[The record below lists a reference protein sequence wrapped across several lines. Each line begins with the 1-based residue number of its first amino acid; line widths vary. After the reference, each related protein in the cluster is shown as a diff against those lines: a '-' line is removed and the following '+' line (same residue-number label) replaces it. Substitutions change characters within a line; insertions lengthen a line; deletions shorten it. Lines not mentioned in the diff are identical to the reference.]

1 MLIWVLYICAD
12 SFFGFLV
19 FFLLLLVNRKLHT
32 DIDIIESQQVQTEG
46 KKKIMSKNLTGGK
59 KQRIPRGEKK
69 KVAGSEVIRN
79 EVWSP
84 ESGLSSV
91 IG

>member
-1 MLIWVLYICAD
+1 
-12 SFFGFLV
+12 
-19 FFLLLLVNRKLHT
+19 
-32 DIDIIESQQVQTEG
+32 
-46 KKKIMSKNLTGGK
+46 MSKNLTGGK